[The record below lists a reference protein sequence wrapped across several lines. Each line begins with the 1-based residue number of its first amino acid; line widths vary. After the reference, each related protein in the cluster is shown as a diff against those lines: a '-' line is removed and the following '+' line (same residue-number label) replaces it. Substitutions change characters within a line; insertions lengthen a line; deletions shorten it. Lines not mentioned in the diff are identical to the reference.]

1 MAAAPTRWNDERLD
15 DQADRLG
22 RFEGNVD
29 RRFDKVDE
37 RFEKVDARFDR
48 FEGSVERQFER
59 VESISKDRFD
69 KADALERERFAAIHA
84 ELAVA
89 SKKADKTIW
98 TLIGGFASILVTIV
112 AKFLLG

>member
-1 MAAAPTRWNDERLD
+1 MDRDWTDKRMD
-15 DQADRLG
+15 DLADRVG

-37 RFEKVDARFDR
+37 RFDKVD
-48 FEGSVERQFER
+48 RQFEQA
-59 VESISKDRFD
+59 EGITKERFD
-69 KADALERERFAAIHA
+69 KADALEKERFAAIHS

-98 TLIGGFASILVTIV
+98 TLVGGFVSVLATIV

>member
-1 MAAAPTRWNDERLD
+1 MDRDWTDKRMD
-15 DQADRLG
+15 DLADRVG

-29 RRFDKVDE
+29 RRFDKVD
-37 RFEKVDARFDR
+37 
-48 FEGSVERQFER
+48 RQFEQA
-59 VESISKDRFD
+59 EGITKERFD
-69 KADALERERFAAIHA
+69 KADALEKERFAAIHS

-98 TLIGGFASILVTIV
+98 TLVGGFVSVLATIV